1 MPEEKEAIEIPTR
14 IKYNKAL
21 SVTARWFAQLHCLR
35 KQRCDC
41 TPEETGAKPQLRKD
55 ENKDGK

>member
-21 SVTARWFAQLHCLR
+21 SVTAHGLLSYIAYGNN
-35 KQRCDC
+35 DV
-41 TPEETGAKPQLRKD
+41 TAP
-55 ENKDGK
+55 